1 VQEGRLT
8 AEPLN
13 QMVIESN
20 AHWEL
25 LIEGVAIDRQV
36 DEGNA
41 TERDRSD
48 GGESEGNATVATT
61 T

>member
-1 VQEGRLT
+1 
-8 AEPLN
+8 
-13 QMVIESN
+13 MVIESN